1 MDWAALS
8 AISVTIIAVV
18 TLGVGAIAL
27 TLMRDVRRS
36 LESLQRVLDLLD
48 RDGRPAL
55 LAARSMAEDT
65 GKTVAVVRAEVEQ
78 IVGASRELRTRVG
91 EAAGALE
98 ERVRDLE
105 VVLDVVQDE
114 IEDTLLDVA
123 SVLRSTRRCASVARA
138 LKRVLLGGKR

>member
-1 MDWAALS
+1 MDWAAVS
-8 AISVTIIAVV
+8 AISVVVIAVLAV
-18 TLGVGAIAL
+18 ALSVNAIV
-27 TLMRDVRRS
+27 LMRDVRR
-36 LESLQRVLDLLD
+36 LLDALD

-55 LAARSMAEDT
+55 LAARSVLEDT
-65 GKTVAVVRAEVEQ
+65 GKTVTTVRAEVEQ

-91 EAAGALE
+91 AAAGALD

-123 SVLRSTRRCASVARA
+123 SVLRSTRRGASVARA
-138 LKRVLLGGKR
+138 LKRVFLGRGR